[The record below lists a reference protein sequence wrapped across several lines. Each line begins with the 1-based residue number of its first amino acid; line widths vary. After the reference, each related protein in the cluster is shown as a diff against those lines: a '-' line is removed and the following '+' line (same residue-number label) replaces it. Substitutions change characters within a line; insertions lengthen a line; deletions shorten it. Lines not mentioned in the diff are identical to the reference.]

1 MAGKGKQLF
10 DINNLEQAKKIMQE
24 ILDKLK
30 ITDINYM
37 TDKADEDLTKL
48 YAELNSLCNK
58 HLKYTDRI
66 LSGTRSRRDLEEE
79 ITGLLKSANSQY
91 DNYVKSQAKLNVD
104 IENQVQQQK
113 TAQQIAQNKV
123 NIISKEADLQDKVN
137 KLKEKEHQTNKKTAE
152 QEYEKLSKLDKLRS
166 GGQKKYVE
174 KRTDRLNTSFDT
186 AFDTMYSAKR
196 QEAIDNGTTF
206 NLSTIDQIASS
217 AKADSSSKLIE
228 EFSEASEKFNLGSG
242 VFDLAVDS
250 FKKCISNILKI
261 FSSGIQEQNSIYEQ
275 TYHNISTLTGI
286 DQNTYMR
293 KQMSTDNQLGDM
305 GLYDNVKVSEVQQM
319 WDKLATSGVGQEEMF
334 ANAIDDVITNKIVPY
349 LNTSTTQW
357 QQLIDMQPNLQK
369 NIRGITEANQEI
381 VGNNYITSD
390 LVQQILD
397 DLQPISDNAMNDIA
411 METAG
416 ATTFINS
423 IMSSMGVDETTAKSI
438 WTEKVK
444 QQKYGGQIMS
454 SGTTAEKYALINTL
468 ESGYNVYDAEDTPEI
483 LGEIMTSQKELN
495 DIGPGYTNT
504 MNGIIQSR
512 VNSATGVNENMSGYL
527 QGDDV
532 YEKIQ
537 QAVEDGNLA
546 MENLEEYAEDATNR
560 LAEGETQTAE
570 EKQTIALQNIMTN
583 VAAIYERMGIFKT
596 LVDDIVSGIG
606 TLFQAYIGV
615 KLVGGLLGSGSSSGL
630 LAKALG
636 EGSAGIASSIAL
648 PVVGAVAGVAAGIAI
663 GNKILSDAFEEE
675 QEEVSEYQNQYESK
689 GYSSSASSALAKTQ
703 SVTNASKGS
712 FLGIY
717 KSNLSSDEKDELGI
731 DRHWYL
737 DTWDE
742 IGQTKG
748 EAYDKKEWYKYNN
761 MAWLRTGFAFDA
773 GEANEGNQDQAL
785 AAAIMYAIALDQ
797 MGMLGTTKDT
807 NPLMNW
813 GVDITSDTIGETIR
827 AGIEEGL
834 LTGWSSLH
842 STFWAVQNDD
852 SGPRDLEG
860 NLISGDISS
869 DILENY
875 GFDLSNEEDQYF
887 MSHRQGLDEVPYDDY
902 PALLHEG
909 EAVLTASTANEMR
922 NLVDEY
928 RDTNEQTV
936 NFDSV
941 IESQTTSLLAK
952 MDDIISAINN
962 VSSSATAGTSESTGT
977 SSVLRTAMKTLTSTR
992 QYG

>member
-10 DINNLEQAKKIMQE
+10 DINNLEQAKKIMEQ
-24 ILDKLK
+24 ILTVLNKHDP
-30 ITDINYM
+30 DYAIN
-37 TDKADEDLTKL
+37 KAGEELDEL
-48 YAELNSLCNK
+48 YAKLNSLSKEQLKCNN
-58 HLKYTDRI
+58 I
-66 LSGTRSRRDLEEE
+66 LLNSLNGREKLEKE
-79 ITGLLKSANSQY
+79 INGLLADTNKQIKQY
-91 DNYVKSQAKLNVD
+91 NNYVKSQAKATVD
-104 IENQVQQQK
+104 IENQVQKQK
-113 TAQQIAQNKV
+113 TLQQLEQNKA
-123 NIISKEADLQDKVN
+123 NIISKEADLQDRVN

-152 QEYEKLSKLDKLRS
+152 QEYEKLSKLGQIKV
-166 GGQKKYVE
+166 GGEKKYVE
-174 KRTDRLNTSFDT
+174 NRTNQLNTSFDT
-186 AFDTMYSAKR
+186 TFDTMYNNKR
-196 QEAIDNGTTF
+196 QEAMQNGTAF
-206 NLSTIDQIASS
+206 NLNTVDQIASS
-217 AKADSSSKLIE
+217 AREDSTSKLIE
-228 EFSEASEKFNLGSG
+228 EFSDSADKINKGSG
-242 VFDLAVDS
+242 IFDTAVKS
-250 FKKCISNILKI
+250 FENCLNNI
-261 FSSGIQEQNSIYEQ
+261 FSIFTDGLKQQNSIYEQ

-286 DQNTYMR
+286 NQSTYMQ

-305 GLYDNVKVSEVQQM
+305 GLYDNVKVSEVQEM
-319 WDKLATSGVGQEEMF
+319 WNKLATSGVGQEEMF
-334 ANAIDDVITNKIVPY
+334 ANAIDNVITNKIVPY
-349 LNTSTTQW
+349 LDTSTTQW

-468 ESGYNVYDAEDTPEI
+468 ESGYNLYDAEDTPEI

-512 VNSATGVNENMSGYL
+512 VNNTLGINENMSGYL
-527 QGDDV
+527 QGENVD
-532 YEKIQ
+532 EKIQ

-546 MENLEEYAEDATNR
+546 MQNLEEYAEDATNS

-570 EKQTIALQNIMTN
+570 QKQTIALQNIMN
-583 VAAIYERMGIFKT
+583 DVSAIYERMGIFKT
-596 LVDDIVSGIG
+596 IADTIIAGISTFFVGKFLNLITGGKIGTWLGGIFSSSSATSTATGTLTGSSGI
-606 TLFQAYIGV
+606 LA
-615 KLVGGLLGSGSSSGL
+615 GG
-630 LAKALG
+630 
-636 EGSAGIASSIAL
+636 
-648 PVVGAVAGVAAGIAI
+648 AGIAI
-663 GNKILSDAFEEE
+663 STAAISAAALAIGGVVADKMWTSSGEHGKNEAEEE
-675 QEEVSEYQNQYESK
+675 LAGTELEGN
-689 GYSSSASSALAKTQ
+689 SAASALLATA
-703 SVTNASKGS
+703 NAEMDAGS
-712 FLGIY
+712 FQETFGNVGAGLSMAASNIFQGKADRNKNFLQWAIQSGALNTGDKGTNLGYLFTLAAIY
-717 KSNLSSDEKDELGI
+717 AQNG
-731 DRHWYL
+731 YL
-737 DTWDE
+737 DSFNQGLNEAGIEGISIDSKEE
-742 IGQTKG
+742 IGQAMIELGMTK
-748 EAYDKKEWYKYNN
+748 EAFETYTKN
-761 MAWLRTGFAFDA
+761 LLDA
-773 GEANEGNQDQAL
+773 GWARINTESGTLTSFDIDAEAF
-785 AAAIMYAIALDQ
+785 
-797 MGMLGTTKDT
+797 
-807 NPLMNW
+807 
-813 GVDITSDTIGETIR
+813 
-827 AGIEEGL
+827 GIEG
-834 LTGWSSLH
+834 
-842 STFWAVQNDD
+842 VN
-852 SGPRDLEG
+852 
-860 NLISGDISS
+860 
-869 DILENY
+869 
-875 GFDLSNEEDQYF
+875 GF
-887 MSHRQGLDEVPYDDY
+887 RQGLDEVPYDNY

-941 IESQTTSLLAK
+941 IEAQTTSLLAK